1 MTHARAITAAIAALC
16 AIQGTARGDQWPPP
30 QLQHW
35 SSNGRYVLKVS
46 WGWGKPDRLSLWDET
61 ENGPVELWSRGYVE
75 EDWPPHTAHVAD
87 DGQHVVL
94 RDTYHHLGRGKCLT
108 FLGLRGEEIRSYE
121 LEDFLTRDEICRFT
135 ISISSVWWSHPGWF
149 RLRAGDRQFA
159 LITAGGSIRCFDVA
173 TGARLELDE
182 RLRSEILAEAVPEL
196 REQLDEGD
204 PRQRAGAATLLGFV
218 ATRDCVP
225 QLLNAMRQGGI
236 THSVMRSGSAPWYA
250 VLFGRVT
257 DEPVDGV
264 SVASAEALVRL
275 LGADALPLIEPQ
287 VAASVGVT
295 REELLNAMANED
307 FWEPGRPALSRNPV
321 ARAVWQRLAESD
333 DPDVRGAALRQ
344 LLRSDDGAFLRGH
357 LELLDSTGPWI
368 GETAVIV
375 LCETATASDHHLL
388 RRVVENPKRAHRCR
402 ALDVLVRLNPE
413 DLPSLLEGLL
423 KDKDGGVRLAATLEL
438 ARRGHEPSIGALL
451 KRVAS
456 WRAHTH
462 TRGGWA
468 AVESDARE
476 VCRTLF
482 EARLTRASPV
492 LREVAEVDCEAIRV
506 QVAGV
511 LAGFGDSAALSR
523 LRGSAAT
530 AQVSER
536 TEALSWLGRINDV
549 GAESI
554 LRAALGDEER
564 TVRTAA
570 QDALDTLAGSATSRP
585 APDRESPSPA
595 H

>member
-1 MTHARAITAAIAALC
+1 MTHTRAITAAIAALC

-75 EDWPPHTAHVAD
+75 EDWPPYTAHVAD

-108 FLGLRGEEIRSYE
+108 FLGPRGEEIRSYE

-135 ISISSVWWSHPGWF
+135 ISISSVWWSSPGWF
-149 RLRAGDRQFA
+149 RLRAGDRQFS

-173 TGARLELDE
+173 TGARLELDK

-250 VLFGRVT
+250 VLFGRVK

-321 ARAVWQRLAESD
+321 ARAVWQRLAESE

-344 LLRSDDGAFLRGH
+344 LLRSDDGVFLRGH
-357 LELLDSTGPWI
+357 LELLESPNAYVRQAAVDALCDSAVAADAI
-368 GETAVIV
+368 LLQKIVET
-375 LCETATASDHHLL
+375 
-388 RRVVENPKRAHRCR
+388 PKHDRRCR
-402 ALDVLVRLNPE
+402 ALKTLIRLSPD
-413 DLPSLLEGLL
+413 DLPLWLEQLRHD
-423 KDKDGGVRLAATLEL
+423 KDKAVRAV
-438 ARRGHEPSIGALL
+438 AL
-451 KRVAS
+451 
-456 WRAHTH
+456 
-462 TRGGWA
+462 
-468 AVESDARE
+468 
-476 VCRTLF
+476 
-482 EARLTRASPV
+482 
-492 LREVAEVDCEAIRV
+492 
-506 QVAGV
+506 
-511 LAGFGDSAALSR
+511 
-523 LRGSAAT
+523 
-530 AQVSER
+530 
-536 TEALSWLGRINDV
+536 
-549 GAESI
+549 
-554 LRAALGDEER
+554 
-564 TVRTAA
+564 
-570 QDALDTLAGSATSRP
+570 DALDMLTRRAASQP
-585 APDRESPSPA
+585 APGRESLSPT